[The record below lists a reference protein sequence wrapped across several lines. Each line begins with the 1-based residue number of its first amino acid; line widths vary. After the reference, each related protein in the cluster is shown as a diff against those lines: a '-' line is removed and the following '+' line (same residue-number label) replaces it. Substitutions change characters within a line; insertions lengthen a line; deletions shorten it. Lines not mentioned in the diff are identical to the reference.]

1 MYGIRIVPPNVRLL
15 TETELD
21 QYVSKGGPAWKRN
34 IINLCASQDIGL
46 NPHISK
52 SDWLEILPHEIGHA
66 VLDAAGFNVEPYL
79 PKGLMG
85 PRRVLHEMVADT
97 FEAEGALI
105 LRENKLVGNFIS
117 RWFDGFFSPWSP
129 LMTFM
134 REENMIMKDL
144 LANPQGVLLKYPEF
158 FSPRENWG

>member
-1 MYGIRIVPPNVRLL
+1 
-15 TETELD
+15 
-21 QYVSKGGPAWKRN
+21 VSKGGPAWKRN
-34 IINLCASQDIGL
+34 IVNLCASQDIGL

-117 RWFDGFFSPWSP
+117 DGLMDFFRHGHH
-129 LMTFM
+129 L
-134 REENMIMKDL
+134 
-144 LANPQGVLLKYPEF
+144 
-158 FSPRENWG
+158 